1 MFKKKEKSNTTEVVF
16 KNYTFLRRSELIA
29 EKVLELFDTKY
40 KTYTD
45 DQLKEKTLEF
55 KKSIKDK
62 KNSLEDILLDAFAVA
77 MTAIHSTYGITLY
90 KVQVMGAFS
99 LHQGDV
105 AEMKTGE
112 GKTLTAILPAYLNS
126 LSGNAVN
133 IITVNEYLSQR
144 DAFNTGKV
152 FNKLGL
158 TTGSVVA
165 KMKPE
170 EKKAEY
176 AKDVVYSTNAEIG
189 FDFLRDNMA
198 RTISQKVLKSFDYA
212 IVDEVDSILIDEART
227 PLIIAGNQDATSE
240 EYTKSNQFVQS
251 LDESDY
257 ETDKEKRSAFL
268 LTAGVKKAEEFYG
281 ITNLYSFQN
290 SITVHRIHN
299 ALQANHVFT
308 YDIDYTTKDG
318 EVVLIDTFT
327 GRLLPG
333 RTLSEGLNQAIE
345 AKEKLAIKPETKII
359 AQVTY
364 QNLFRM
370 FKKLSGMSG
379 TAHSEE
385 EEFLKIYNMRV
396 LSIPTNVELNR
407 KDLPDIIFR
416 SQEAKNNAVI
426 ELILKIHET
435 NQPILVGT
443 RSVQDSEI
451 LSNILIEKN
460 ISHKVLN
467 AKNNSAEA
475 DIIKAAG
482 QLGAITISTNMAG
495 RGTDIKLGEGV
506 EELGGLFVIGTERNE
521 SRRVDNQLRGRSG
534 RQGDIG
540 SSQFFIS
547 LEDEILVRAGMAERL
562 HKWLKSLDKAPI
574 QSKSVTKSITSAQKK
589 LEGSNFDQR
598 KSVLEYDDVS
608 NRQMLQIYKQRDSIL
623 STLKAKKLL
632 FKMIESYMGIIV
644 NTKSLYQDEKFSSE
658 NVINYINNRFQ
669 FETPIKNLGE
679 LKDQT
684 SAHIVAHFEKQFKDM
699 YSSKDESKVEAYI
712 KNAMLVSVDM
722 NWQDHLNS
730 LSKLKS
736 TIHYRQFAQKNPVQG
751 YIIETDQLFI
761 ALKSKILEQSIFI
774 VFRNSINNK
783 VNTVA
788 QERKTKELIVG

>member
-562 HKWLKSLDKAPI
+562 HK
-574 QSKSVTKSITSAQKK
+574 
-589 LEGSNFDQR
+589 
-598 KSVLEYDDVS
+598 
-608 NRQMLQIYKQRDSIL
+608 
-623 STLKAKKLL
+623 
-632 FKMIESYMGIIV
+632 
-644 NTKSLYQDEKFSSE
+644 
-658 NVINYINNRFQ
+658 
-669 FETPIKNLGE
+669 
-679 LKDQT
+679 
-684 SAHIVAHFEKQFKDM
+684 
-699 YSSKDESKVEAYI
+699 
-712 KNAMLVSVDM
+712 
-722 NWQDHLNS
+722 
-730 LSKLKS
+730 
-736 TIHYRQFAQKNPVQG
+736 
-751 YIIETDQLFI
+751 
-761 ALKSKILEQSIFI
+761 
-774 VFRNSINNK
+774 
-783 VNTVA
+783 
-788 QERKTKELIVG
+788 